1 MPGLSVCEFLPQTA
15 RIADKIAVVRS
26 VTSPLGEHGIANHYL
41 LTGYK
46 PSPVIEYPSY
56 GAVTAHV
63 RDGKQT
69 LPSYVAI
76 PETKPTAGAGFLG
89 AAYRPFATG
98 GDPAKPDFAVRD
110 LDFFPGVTD
119 ARMTRRREFLDQ
131 LDRFHKTS
139 EADPTLAQAY
149 RLTTTPAA
157 KKAFDLTE
165 EKAAV
170 RTRYGPRTIGQSC
183 LLARRLVERGVPF
196 VTVHNTGWDTHDG
209 LVLRLKEGYAG
220 AKVGVGLIPT
230 FDIAFAALVG
240 DLDDRGLLDE
250 TLVIAMGE
258 FGRTPK
264 LNAAG
269 GRDHWPRVF
278 SVAFAGGGVKGGQV
292 IGSSDRVGE
301 SPKDRPVTPADLAR
315 TIYTLLGIDPD
326 RELHTSDGRPVQINQ
341 GGTRDQ
347 GTAHVNRLL
356 LALLAR
362 LARRSALG
370 RSARHRAGL
379 RPGRPVGPRRLAGRT
394 RSPKLSGARTD
405 SDPSDRNP
413 KRPRPRLLARRQD
426 ARRRRRHP
434 GQARDRRVLLL
445 ARGETAPVR
454 HPCTAIPFTR
464 SRGDR
469 TRPRSSRPAAERT
482 SASSRPSRPRS
493 CGRSKAI
500 PRGSSR
506 SRSCP
511 AKSRSSARVSTRAF
525 GSGP

>member
-1 MPGLSVCEFLPQTA
+1 MFTRPNLSRRDALRVGCLSALGLALPDLRLRAAAPKAKSCIHVWLDGGPSHLETFDLKPDAPSEVRGPFQPIKTNVTGLSLCEFLPNTA
-15 RIADKIAVVRS
+15 RVADKLAVVRS

-46 PSPVIEYPSY
+46 PSPVIDYPSY

-63 RDGKQT
+63 RGGKQT

-89 AAYRPFATG
+89 AASRPFATG

-119 ARMTRRREFLDQ
+119 VRMSRRREFLDQ
-131 LDRFHKTS
+131 LDRFHKKA
-139 EADPTLAQAY
+139 EADPTLEQAY

-157 KKAFDLTE
+157 KKAFDLTD
-165 EKAAV
+165 EKPAV
-170 RTRYGPRTIGQSC
+170 RGRYGPRTIGQSC

-220 AKVGVGLIPT
+220 AKVGVGLVPT

-240 DLDDRGLLDE
+240 DLSDRGMLDE

-292 IGSSDRVGE
+292 IGS
-301 SPKDRPVTPADLAR
+301 T
-315 TIYTLLGIDPD
+315 DPIGL
-326 RELHTSDGRPVQINQ
+326 RAAEGK
-341 GGTRDQ
+341 
-347 GTAHVNRLL
+347 AHVNDVHATILHLL
-356 LALLAR
+356 
-362 LARRSALG
+362 G
-370 RSARHRAGL
+370 FNH
-379 RPGRPVGPRRLAGRT
+379 RRLTFRHNGRNE
-394 RSPKLSGARTD
+394 RLTD
-405 SDPSDRNP
+405 N
-413 KRPRPRLLARRQD
+413 
-426 ARRRRRHP
+426 
-434 GQARDRRVLLL
+434 GGEVIEQAI
-445 ARGETAPVR
+445 A
-454 HPCTAIPFTR
+454 
-464 SRGDR
+464 
-469 TRPRSSRPAAERT
+469 
-482 SASSRPSRPRS
+482 
-493 CGRSKAI
+493 
-500 PRGSSR
+500 
-506 SRSCP
+506 
-511 AKSRSSARVSTRAF
+511 
-525 GSGP
+525 